1 MKKVRLSG
9 IDAIRGITLLSM
21 IVYHTCWDLNY
32 LFGVDIEGYGSVWS
46 YVWQQSICWT
56 FILLSGFSWSLG
68 KNHVKRGIT
77 VFVAGLLITAV
88 TLLAMPDERVICGVL
103 TLIGSCMLLMI
114 PLEKLLRRVPAG
126 TGFFVSMLLFLLL
139 RNVNRREL
147 GFEELVIAKLP
158 EWLYANMFSTYLG
171 FPERGFYS
179 TDYFSLFPWC
189 FLFVAGYFLYRLAES
204 RKLLERLFSWK
215 LSPFTL
221 AGRYSLPL
229 YMLHQPVVF
238 GILWIVFQLIQTS

>member
-215 LSPFTL
+215 LPPFAL

-238 GILWIVFQLIQTS
+238 GILWIVFHN